1 MQSTTQQQGEQLKR
15 TMKTRHLIMLSLGG
29 VIGTGLFF
37 NTGYIISTTGA
48 AGTLLAYLIGA
59 LVVWLVMQCLGE
71 LSVAMPETGAFHVYA
86 ARYLGPATGYTVAW
100 LYWLT
105 WTVALG
111 SSFTAAGFCMQ
122 YWFPQVPVWIWCV
135 VFCAVIFGLNI
146 ISTRFFAEGE
156 FWFSLVKVITII
168 AFIIL
173 GGAAIFGIIP
183 MQDGSPAP
191 GLHNITAEGWFPHGG
206 LPILMTMVAVNFA
219 FSGTELIGI
228 AAGETENPHKV
239 IPVAIRTTI
248 ARLIIFFIGTV
259 FVLAALIPMQQA
271 GVEKSPFVLVFEKV
285 GIPYAADIFNF
296 VILTAILS
304 AANSG
309 LYASGRMLWSLS
321 NEKTLPA
328 CFAKVNK
335 RGVPVTALSVSML
348 GGVLALFSSVVA
360 PDTVFVALTAL
371 LQDYPRARAWYSF
384 TLRDAEHLSDGTPL
398 REVMAALADNPQVV
412 AVGINC
418 IALENTPAA
427 LAHLHSLTAL
437 PLVVYPNSGEHYDAV
452 SKTWHHHGEACAT
465 LADYLPQWLA
475 AGAKL
480 IGGCCRTTPKDI
492 AALNAKR

>member
-1 MQSTTQQQGEQLKR
+1 MQTQQESGELRR

-71 LSVAMPETGAFHVYA
+71 LSVAMPVTGAFHVYA

-122 YWFPQVPVWIWCV
+122 YWFPHVPVWIWSAL
-135 VFCAVIFGLNI
+135 FCAVIFSLNA

-156 FWFSLVKVITII
+156 FWFSLIKVATIVV
-168 AFIIL
+168 FILL
-173 GGAAIFGIIP
+173 GCGVIFGFISLK
-183 MQDGSPAP
+183 DGSPAP
-191 GLHNITAEGWFPHGG
+191 GLTNLTSEGWFPHGG

-228 AAGETENPHKV
+228 AAGETENPHQA
-239 IPVAIRTTI
+239 IPVAIRATI
-248 ARLIIFFIGTV
+248 ARLILFFIGTV
-259 FVLAALIPMQQA
+259 FVLAALIPMDVA
-271 GVEKSPFVLVFEKV
+271 GVEKSPFVLVFEKI
-285 GIPYAADIFNF
+285 GIPYAAGIFNF

-321 NEKTLPA
+321 NEKTLPR
-328 CFAKVNK
+328 CFARVNK
-335 RGVPVTALSVSML
+335 NGVPLVALSVSML
-348 GGVLALFSSVVA
+348 GGLLALLSSVIA
-360 PDTVFVALTAL
+360 PDTVFVALSAISGF
-371 LQDYPRARAWYSF
+371 A
-384 TLRDAEHLSDGTPL
+384 
-398 REVMAALADNPQVV
+398 VV
-412 AVGINC
+412 AVWLSICASHFVFRRRHMQAGKPLAALQYRAPWYPLVPVLGFLLCLLACIGLAFDPDQR
-418 IALENTPAA
+418 IALWCGVPFVALCYASYFLTHKTP
-427 LAHLHSLTAL
+427 
-437 PLVVYPNSGEHYDAV
+437 PKE
-452 SKTWHHHGEACAT
+452 
-465 LADYLPQWLA
+465 ADYA
-475 AGAKL
+475 A
-480 IGGCCRTTPKDI
+480 D
-492 AALNAKR
+492 

>member
-1 MQSTTQQQGEQLKR
+1 MQESQQLQR
-15 TMKTRHLIMLSLGG
+15 TMKTRHLVMLSLGG

-71 LSVAMPETGAFHVYA
+71 LAVAMPETGAFHVYA

-122 YWFPQVPVWIWCV
+122 YWFPQVPVWIWCL
-135 VFCAVIFGLNI
+135 VFCVVIFALNVF
-146 ISTRFFAEGE
+146 STRLFAEGE
-156 FWFSLVKVITII
+156 FWFSLIKVITII
-168 AFIIL
+168 AFIVL
-173 GGAAIFGIIP
+173 GGAAMFGWLP
-183 MQDGSPAP
+183 LKDGSPAP
-191 GLHNITAEGWFPHGG
+191 LLHNLTAAGWFPHGV

-228 AAGETENPHKV
+228 AAGETENPQHV
-239 IPVAIRTTI
+239 VPVAIRTTI

-259 FVLAALIPMQQA
+259 LVLAALIPMDQA
-271 GVEKSPFVLVFEKV
+271 GVVKSPFVLVFEKV

-321 NEKTLPA
+321 NERTLPR
-328 CFAKVNK
+328 CFSRLTR
-335 RGVPVTALSVSML
+335 RGVPLTALSVSML
-348 GGVLALFSSVVA
+348 GGVLALLSSVIA
-360 PDTVFVALTAL
+360 PDTVFVALSAISGF
-371 LQDYPRARAWYSF
+371 A
-384 TLRDAEHLSDGTPL
+384 
-398 REVMAALADNPQVV
+398 VV
-412 AVGINC
+412 AVWLSICASHYLFRRRHLAEARALDELHYRAPWFPLTPILGFILC
-418 IALENTPAA
+418 LVACVGLAFDPSQRIALWCGLPFVA
-427 LAHLHSLTAL
+427 LC
-437 PLVVYPNSGEHYDAV
+437 Y
-452 SKTWHHHGEACAT
+452 
-465 LADYLPQWLA
+465 
-475 AGAKL
+475 GAYYVTHAFSTRQAREEPRHA
-480 IGGCCRTTPKDI
+480 IE
-492 AALNAKR
+492 

>member
-1 MQSTTQQQGEQLKR
+1 MHTQQENGQLKR

-71 LSVAMPETGAFHVYA
+71 LSVAMPVTGAFHVYA

-122 YWFPQVPVWIWCV
+122 YWFPHVPVWIWSAL
-135 VFCAVIFGLNI
+135 FCGVIFSLNA

-156 FWFSLVKVITII
+156 FWFSLVKVATII
-168 AFIIL
+168 VFIIL
-173 GGAAIFGIIP
+173 GCGAIFGFIA
-183 MQDGSPAP
+183 MKDGSPAP
-191 GLHNITAEGWFPHGG
+191 GLSNLTSEGWFPHGG

-228 AAGETENPHKV
+228 AAGETENPHHA

-259 FVLAALIPMQQA
+259 FVLAALIPMQVA
-271 GVEKSPFVLVFEKV
+271 GVEKSPFVLVFEKI

-321 NEKTLPA
+321 NEKTLPS
-328 CFAKVNK
+328 CFARVNK
-335 RGVPVTALSVSML
+335 NGVPLVALSVSML
-348 GGVLALFSSVVA
+348 GGLLALLSSVVA
-360 PDTVFVALTAL
+360 PDTVFVALSAISGF
-371 LQDYPRARAWYSF
+371 A
-384 TLRDAEHLSDGTPL
+384 
-398 REVMAALADNPQVV
+398 VV
-412 AVGINC
+412 AVWLSICAAHFIFRRRHLQSGKPLTDLKYRAPWYPLVPVLGFVLC
-418 IALENTPAA
+418 LLACVGLAFDPDQRIALYCGLPFVALCYATYFFTHRTKSKEAEYAA
-427 LAHLHSLTAL
+427 
-437 PLVVYPNSGEHYDAV
+437 D
-452 SKTWHHHGEACAT
+452 
-465 LADYLPQWLA
+465 
-475 AGAKL
+475 
-480 IGGCCRTTPKDI
+480 
-492 AALNAKR
+492 

>member
-1 MQSTTQQQGEQLKR
+1 MQTQQENGQLKR

-122 YWFPQVPVWIWCV
+122 YWFPQVPVWAWCV
-135 VFCAVIFGLNI
+135 VFCVVIFGLNV

-173 GGAAIFGIIP
+173 GGAAVFGFIP

-191 GLHNITAEGWFPHGG
+191 GLSNITAEGWFPHGG
-206 LPILMTMVAVNFA
+206 LPILMTMVAVN
-219 FSGTELIGI
+219 
-228 AAGETENPHKV
+228 
-239 IPVAIRTTI
+239 
-248 ARLIIFFIGTV
+248 GTV

-321 NEKTLPA
+321 NEKTLPR
-328 CFAKVNK
+328 CFARVNK
-335 RGVPVTALSVSML
+335 NGVPLTALSVSML

-360 PDTVFVALTAL
+360 PDTVFVALSAISGF
-371 LQDYPRARAWYSF
+371 A
-384 TLRDAEHLSDGTPL
+384 
-398 REVMAALADNPQVV
+398 VV
-412 AVGINC
+412 AVWISICASHFVFRRRHLQSGQPLSALQYRAPWYPLVPVLGFILC
-418 IALENTPAA
+418 VVACVGLWFDPSQRIALYCGIPFVA
-427 LAHLHSLTAL
+427 LCYGAYYLTRNL
-437 PLVVYPNSGEHYDAV
+437 TSQEPEHVA
-452 SKTWHHHGEACAT
+452 E
-465 LADYLPQWLA
+465 
-475 AGAKL
+475 
-480 IGGCCRTTPKDI
+480 
-492 AALNAKR
+492 

>member
-1 MQSTTQQQGEQLKR
+1 MQTEQQNGQLKR
-15 TMKTRHLIMLSLGG
+15 TMKTRHLIMLSLGALSAQGYSSIPDTSFRQPARRARCWRILLVRWWSGWLCNAWGTFRSDAGNRRVPRLRRSLSRPGDRVYRG
-29 VIGTGLFF
+29 V
-37 NTGYIISTTGA
+37 A
-48 AGTLLAYLIGA
+48 LLAYVDSGA
-59 LVVWLVMQCLGE
+59 GIELYRSRVLYAVLV
-71 LSVAMPETGAFHVYA
+71 
-86 ARYLGPATGYTVAW
+86 PAGSRLDVVRR
-100 LYWLT
+100 LLRGDF
-105 WTVALG
+105 ALN
-111 SSFTAAGFCMQ
+111 
-122 YWFPQVPVWIWCV
+122 V
-135 VFCAVIFGLNI
+135 

-173 GGAAIFGIIP
+173 GGAAIFGFIP

-191 GLHNITAEGWFPHGG
+191 GLSNITAEGWFPHGG

-271 GVEKSPFVLVFEKV
+271 GVEKSPFVVVFEKV

-321 NEKTLPA
+321 NEKTLPR
-328 CFAKVNK
+328 CFARVNK
-335 RGVPVTALSVSML
+335 NGVPLTALSVSML

-360 PDTVFVALTAL
+360 PDTVFVALSAISGF
-371 LQDYPRARAWYSF
+371 A
-384 TLRDAEHLSDGTPL
+384 
-398 REVMAALADNPQVV
+398 VV
-412 AVGINC
+412 AVWISICASHFVFRRRHVQSGQPLSALQYRAPWYPLVPVLGFILC
-418 IALENTPAA
+418 LVACVGLWFDPSQRIALYCGLPFVA
-427 LAHLHSLTAL
+427 LCYGAYYLTRNL
-437 PLVVYPNSGEHYDAV
+437 TTQEPEHVA
-452 SKTWHHHGEACAT
+452 E
-465 LADYLPQWLA
+465 
-475 AGAKL
+475 
-480 IGGCCRTTPKDI
+480 
-492 AALNAKR
+492 

>member
-1 MQSTTQQQGEQLKR
+1 MAESQVNASTADTDAAESAEAEQGGLERK
-15 TMKTRHLIMLSLGG
+15 METRHLTMISLGG
-29 VIGTGLFF
+29 VIGTGLFLSS
-37 NTGYIISTTGA
+37 GYTIHQAGPLGAII
-48 AGTLLAYLIGA
+48 AYGIGSM
-59 LVVWLVMQCLGE
+59 LVYFVMLSLGE

-360 PDTVFVALTAL
+360 PDTVFVALSAISGF
-371 LQDYPRARAWYSF
+371 A
-384 TLRDAEHLSDGTPL
+384 
-398 REVMAALADNPQVV
+398 VV
-412 AVGINC
+412 AVWLSICASHFMFRRRHLQQGKALSDLQYRAPWYPVVPVLGFVLC
-418 IALENTPAA
+418 LVACVGLAFEPSQRIALWCGIPFVA
-427 LAHLHSLTAL
+427 LCYGAWYLTRSRNMTQESQH
-437 PLVVYPNSGEHYDAV
+437 V
-452 SKTWHHHGEACAT
+452 
-465 LADYLPQWLA
+465 AD
-475 AGAKL
+475 
-480 IGGCCRTTPKDI
+480 
-492 AALNAKR
+492 

>member
-1 MQSTTQQQGEQLKR
+1 MQTQQERGELRR

-71 LSVAMPETGAFHVYA
+71 LSVAMPVTGAFHVYA

-122 YWFPQVPVWIWCV
+122 YWFPHVPVWIWSAL
-135 VFCAVIFGLNI
+135 FCAVIFSLNA

-156 FWFSLVKVITII
+156 FWFSLIKVATIVV
-168 AFIIL
+168 FILL
-173 GGAAIFGIIP
+173 GCGVIFGFISLK
-183 MQDGSPAP
+183 DGSPAP
-191 GLHNITAEGWFPHGG
+191 GLTNLTSEGWFPHGG

-228 AAGETENPHKV
+228 AAGETENPHQA
-239 IPVAIRTTI
+239 IPVAIRATI
-248 ARLIIFFIGTV
+248 ARLILFFIGTV
-259 FVLAALIPMQQA
+259 FVLAALIPMDVA
-271 GVEKSPFVLVFEKV
+271 GVEKSPFVLVFEKI
-285 GIPYAADIFNF
+285 GIPYAAGIFNF

-321 NEKTLPA
+321 NEKTLPR
-328 CFAKVNK
+328 CFARVNK
-335 RGVPVTALSVSML
+335 NGVPLIALSVSML
-348 GGVLALFSSVVA
+348 GGLLALLSSVIA
-360 PDTVFVALTAL
+360 PDTVFVALSAISGF
-371 LQDYPRARAWYSF
+371 A
-384 TLRDAEHLSDGTPL
+384 
-398 REVMAALADNPQVV
+398 VV
-412 AVGINC
+412 AAGSASARLILSFVAATFRRVSRSPRCNTARPGIPWCRCSAFCCVCSPVSVWHSIPINALRSGVGC
-418 IALENTPAA
+418 L
-427 LAHLHSLTAL
+427 LL
-437 PLVVYPNSGEHYDAV
+437 PF
-452 SKTWHHHGEACAT
+452 AT
-465 LADYLPQWLA
+465 SA
-475 AGAKL
+475 
-480 IGGCCRTTPKDI
+480 IF
-492 AALNAKR
+492 